1 MFRRLLDLD
10 ANPGAFMGAKFEHG
24 GRASSG
30 GMYPHAHVCCSPQS
44 SPPPSSSTVLEVRQR
59 SD

>member
-30 GMYPHAHVCCSPQS
+30 G
-44 SPPPSSSTVLEVRQR
+44 VR
-59 SD
+59 DFFT